1 MRKAEE
7 INYKSPMYL
16 QLKKVIYSKIQS
28 GEYLPGT
35 SIPSENELAKMY
47 GINRLTVRN
56 GIDQLVNKGL
66 LMRVQGKGV
75 YVLGTNKKKDV
86 DIVGGFEEIMK
97 VSSTTRSSKIL
108 KQVVR
113 KASDKFS
120 CIFGISCEDEIYYIK
135 RIIYVGGIPS
145 SLEEIYIPKY
155 LITQLDSID
164 LSVFSIEEIY
174 DFYGIIRTKVNET
187 IDLTI
192 LDANEGRMLKINA
205 NEEVMV
211 MESTSFDDRDR
222 VIDYRRKY
230 SVGNLCKYGVCMK
243 RD

>member
-56 GIDQLVNKGL
+56 GIDQLVNEGL

-75 YVLGTNKKKDV
+75 YVLGANGKRDV
-86 DIVGGFEEIMK
+86 ETVSGFEEIMK

-120 CIFGISCEDEIYYIK
+120 WIFGISSEDEIYYIK
-135 RIIYVGGIPS
+135 IIIYIGGIPS

-187 IDLTI
+187 IDLTR

-205 NEEVMV
+205 SEEVMV
-211 MESTSFDDRDR
+211 MESISFDDRDR
-222 VIDYRRKY
+222 VIDYRCKY
-230 SVGNLCKYGVCMK
+230 SVGDLCKYSVCMK
-243 RD
+243 KD

>member
-56 GIDQLVNKGL
+56 GIDQLVNEGL

-75 YVLGTNKKKDV
+75 YVLGANGKSNVET
-86 DIVGGFEEIMK
+86 VGGFEEI
-97 VSSTTRSSKIL
+97 VDASNAARSIKII

-113 KASDKFS
+113 KAYDKFS
-120 CIFGISCEDEIYYIK
+120 WICGIGSEDEIYYIK
-135 RIIYVGGIPS
+135 RIIYVGGTPS
-145 SLEEIYIPKY
+145 YLEETYIPKY
-155 LITQLDSID
+155 LIPQLDSID

-174 DFYGIIRTKVNET
+174 EFYGIIRNKVNET
-187 IDLTI
+187 IDLTR
-192 LDANEGRMLKINA
+192 LDANEGRMLKISA

-211 MESTSFDDRDR
+211 MESTSFDDKSR

-230 SVGNLCKYGVCMK
+230 SVNDLCKYSVCMK
-243 RD
+243 KD